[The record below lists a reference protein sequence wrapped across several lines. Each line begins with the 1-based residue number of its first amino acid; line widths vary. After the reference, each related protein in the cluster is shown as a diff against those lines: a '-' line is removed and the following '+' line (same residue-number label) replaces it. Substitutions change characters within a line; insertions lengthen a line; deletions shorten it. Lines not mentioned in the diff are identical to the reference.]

1 VYDILPDPQLFILI
15 DGRPTKDKV
24 VWQSLVDVNGVKDAV
39 QCLKQINWLYKTV
52 DEESINDAAKTA
64 FEAIGHTNSTL
75 LEKASEQDVLT
86 LSHYTIRQMS
96 ECNTAR
102 SDIDHY
108 KMMQIQEPAID
119 NRLAYLD
126 VMCFPTLFPTG
137 QYGQSHPREVN
148 LSFSEYIKSRIL
160 NVDSR
165 FRKSPDYVFYCLWQK
180 ELKELS
186 SGICNLMKKLGKTG
200 MSAKEFLAKV
210 DKYDDTLEANLST
223 MMQSVRGSRQF
234 WFLKKSEL
242 QCMTR
247 QWGSPTLFL
256 TFSCAE
262 YDSEDIG
269 TYLRKVNGVAYDFP
283 IGKLCAEDPVSVSR
297 KFSKKF
303 HDFYNTVIIKGQALG
318 KVVHFYWKKEYQS
331 RGAPHYHVLVWI
343 EGAPVIGKD
352 FEEDVIR
359 WIRKQITCRIP
370 DEGTNP
376 ELHRLV
382 KKFQLHRCSKYC
394 KRKRKVGGCT

>member
-1 VYDILPDPQLFILI
+1 M
-15 DGRPTKDKV
+15 
-24 VWQSLVDVNGVKDAV
+24 VDVNGVKEAV

-52 DEESINDAAKTA
+52 DEESVNDAAKTA

-96 ECNTAR
+96 ECNTAH

-180 ELKELS
+180 ELK
-186 SGICNLMKKLGKTG
+186 N
-200 MSAKEFLAKV
+200 FLV
-210 DKYDDTLEANLST
+210 ES
-223 MMQSVRGSRQF
+223 
-234 WFLKKSEL
+234 
-242 QCMTR
+242 
-247 QWGSPTLFL
+247 
-256 TFSCAE
+256 
-262 YDSEDIG
+262 
-269 TYLRKVNGVAYDFP
+269 
-283 IGKLCAEDPVSVSR
+283 
-297 KFSKKF
+297 
-303 HDFYNTVIIKGQALG
+303 
-318 KVVHFYWKKEYQS
+318 
-331 RGAPHYHVLVWI
+331 
-343 EGAPVIGKD
+343 
-352 FEEDVIR
+352 VIR
-359 WIRKQITCRIP
+359 
-370 DEGTNP
+370 
-376 ELHRLV
+376 
-382 KKFQLHRCSKYC
+382 
-394 KRKRKVGGCT
+394 